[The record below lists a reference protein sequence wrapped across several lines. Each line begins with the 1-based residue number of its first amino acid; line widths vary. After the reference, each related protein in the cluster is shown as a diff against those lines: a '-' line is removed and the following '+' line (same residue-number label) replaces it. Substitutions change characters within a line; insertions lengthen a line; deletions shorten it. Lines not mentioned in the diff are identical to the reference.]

1 MYIDMTKAGIY
12 SVEGIEFDFK
22 LEILLRDVTQSSTD

>member
-1 MYIDMTKAGIY
+1 MKKGGIY

-22 LEILLRDVTQSSTD
+22 LEIVLHDVTQILGSTD